1 MFVCY
6 DILNRMISFMI
17 WQIFISGMK
26 ESIHHSTQSSN
37 SSQSTSQA
45 ESQPAQEAPAASA
58 DQPYEVDENG
68 VVWKTDGPIEPGET
82 LTPDNWICSWCNVDC
97 ISYDG
102 YVEHIKTVHNMQ

>member
-1 MFVCY
+1 
-6 DILNRMISFMI
+6 MI